1 MSMVSVAAFNDRMD
15 RVQKSKQYTDMYIE
29 RMNEYVPQ
37 QTRQINKYT
46 AAFTVSAT
54 AAAAATTIIAVIQN
68 RNAMI

>member
-29 RMNEYVPQ
+29 WMNEYVPQ
-37 QTRQINKYT
+37 QTRQINEYT

-54 AAAAATTIIAVIQN
+54 AAATTIIAVIQN